1 MKYMGHDIQGD
12 FNYCCGSGDKLNEFS
27 IFANIIAEDG
37 DNVTLERFQKFGELK
52 LRDVTLSRKDFE
64 MYYQKIEPDGKEQ
77 QRVSS
82 AKRDEKERRRNS
94 NEMER

>member
-1 MKYMGHDIQGD
+1 MKYMEHDIQGD

-37 DNVTLERFQKFGELK
+37 DSVTLERFQKFGELK

-64 MYYQKIEPDGKEQ
+64 MYYQKIEPD
-77 QRVSS
+77 
-82 AKRDEKERRRNS
+82 EKERSELRQQSENEKERKQNR